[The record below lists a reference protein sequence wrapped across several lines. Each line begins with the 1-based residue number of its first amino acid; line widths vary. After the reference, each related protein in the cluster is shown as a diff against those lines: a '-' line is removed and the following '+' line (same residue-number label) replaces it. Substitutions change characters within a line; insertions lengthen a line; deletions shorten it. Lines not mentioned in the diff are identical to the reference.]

1 MAYELKT
8 KAGAVS
14 VADFLAAVEPPG
26 RRADGITLCEFM
38 TRVTGEPP
46 VMWGPSIV
54 GFGRYRYTYASG
66 HSGETC
72 KVGFS
77 PRKANLV
84 LYFADCPAA
93 ESDLVAKLGK
103 VKTGK
108 SCIYVSKLADVNLE
122 ALEAMVR
129 ASMASIAE
137 RYPVEAARA

>member
-14 VADFLAAVEPPG
+14 VDDFLATVEPPN
-26 RRADGITLCEFM
+26 RRADGLALCEFM

-54 GFGRYRYTYASG
+54 GFGKYRYTYASG
-66 HSGETC
+66 HSGEMC

-77 PRKANLV
+77 PRKSALV
-84 LYFADCPAA
+84 LYVKGTGEDRP
-93 ESDLVAKLGK
+93 DLVAALGK
-103 VKTGK
+103 VKPGK
-108 SCIYVSKLADVNLE
+108 GCIYVSKLADVDLG
-122 ALEAMVR
+122 ALEVMVR

-137 RYPVEAARA
+137 RYPE